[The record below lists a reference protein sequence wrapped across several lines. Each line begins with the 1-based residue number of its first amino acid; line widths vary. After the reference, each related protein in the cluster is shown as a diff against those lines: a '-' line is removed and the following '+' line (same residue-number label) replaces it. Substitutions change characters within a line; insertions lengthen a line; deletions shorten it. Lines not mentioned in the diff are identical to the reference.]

1 MCEFIT
7 RDSATALWAFDPRA
21 DGLKFILVVVKLA
34 GCDRACI
41 GMWYLIGNNRTIH
54 PTPGNKQFLV
64 SNERSVDE
72 HSICRTIVS

>member
-7 RDSATALWAFDPRA
+7 RDFATAQAFDPRA

-34 GCDRACI
+34 GCDRAHK

-54 PTPGNKQFLV
+54 PIPGNKQCLV
-64 SNERSVDE
+64 STER
-72 HSICRTIVS
+72 VSNQNVL